1 MAGDVSPVAM
11 FWILVRNFCWGK
23 FRDGTKFEASRS
35 APANEH
41 SNGNSETSSVQWT
54 LQWRSSTLAGW
65 RCSTLAFF
73 LHSTSPVTAGPSG
86 KRLGTTWC
94 HAGLMWKS
102 KILPKKVAQGK
113 HENTA
118 ALYTVVFEQF
128 HTHLLSWR
136 VAVVGEWPAE
146 VLCLVKLQCC
156 TNHKVPST
164 KSTKI
169 TKSTKYQ
176 VSKVPKVSKVR
187 STRSIKYQVKMVA
200 VGEWAGCIAALTA
213 ATQIQKYKYWLAS
226 EAKYK

>member
-1 MAGDVSPVAM
+1 MNLSSFKWNIPCFPACWALIFMQSLSDNKQM
-11 FWILVRNFCWGK
+11 ILKYTQWGITPQLLSFCHIFLWGK

-65 RCSTLAFF
+65 RSSTLAFF
-73 LHSTSPVTAGPSG
+73 PHSTSPATGGPSG

-136 VAVVGEWPAE
+136 VAVVGEWPAQ
-146 VLCLVKLQCC
+146 VLCLMSSQ
-156 TNHKVPST
+156 
-164 KSTKI
+164 
-169 TKSTKYQ
+169 
-176 VSKVPKVSKVR
+176 
-187 STRSIKYQVKMVA
+187 
-200 VGEWAGCIAALTA
+200 AAMLH
-213 ATQIQKYKYWLAS
+213 QS
-226 EAKYK
+226 

>member
-1 MAGDVSPVAM
+1 MNFSTRAVSYSLKLSLWLSLSSIFSWWIFPVLSETFHASLHAGLSFSCRACLTTNRWSLNIPQSFLVSVTSLTF

-54 LQWRSSTLAGW
+54 LQWRSSTLA
-65 RCSTLAFF
+65 FF
-73 LHSTSPVTAGPSG
+73 PHSTSPATGGPSG

-118 ALYTVVFEQF
+118 ALYTVVVFEQV

-146 VLCLVKLQCC
+146 VLCLVRLHCC
-156 TNHKVPST
+156 TK
-164 KSTKI
+164 
-169 TKSTKYQ
+169 
-176 VSKVPKVSKVR
+176 
-187 STRSIKYQVKMVA
+187 
-200 VGEWAGCIAALTA
+200 
-213 ATQIQKYKYWLAS
+213 
-226 EAKYK
+226 